1 MNDLAK
7 LILKQILDNDRYC
20 RSVLPYLKSDYFEG
34 EYKIVYK
41 LLVNYFVEYHSRP
54 SKPALEYEF
63 GNSSYN
69 TESNRGCFELIDQIY
84 SISEEERKIDYD
96 WLLKTTEAWCKDK
109 ALHNAILKSIYI
121 IDGKNDKLDRGAIP
135 EILNDALSVSFD
147 QNIGHDYLENAKDR
161 WEYYHREENKIAF
174 DLEMLNKITKGGVSL
189 GTLNVLI
196 ASTGVGKSLV
206 MCHMAAANISMGL
219 NVLYITLEMAE
230 ERIAERID
238 ANLFDV
244 DIQNI
249 DGLSENNFSSHIQ
262 KLKEKINGKLII
274 KQYPTASAHSG
285 HFRALIE
292 ELKLKKEFVPD
303 VIYIDYLN
311 IAASSRMK
319 NAGDTYT
326 YVKSIAEELRGLAI
340 EKKVPIWSATQTN
353 RSGYQN
359 SDVDLSSTSESF
371 GLPATTDLMLALI
384 STDELEDA
392 EQMLFKQ
399 LKNRYNDLNKF
410 KRFVV
415 GIDKSRMRLYDV
427 EEEAQEDIMPE
438 IKEIIKTTKEKGQE
452 SMFSD
457 FKF

>member
-20 RSVLPYLKSDYFEG
+20 RAVLPYLKSDYFDG
-34 EYKIVYK
+34 EFRIVYK
-41 LLVNYFVEYHSRP
+41 LLLKYFIEYHSRP
-54 SKPALEYEF
+54 SQPALEYEF
-63 GNSSYN
+63 SNSDYN
-69 TESNRGCFELIDQIY
+69 IDSNQGCFELINQIY
-84 SISEEERKIDYD
+84 SITDEEKKVDYD

-109 ALHNAILKSIYI
+109 ALHNAILKSIHI
-121 IDGKNDKLDRGAIP
+121 IDGGNKKLGRGAIP
-135 EILNDALSVSFD
+135 EILTQALSVSFD
-147 QNIGHDYLENAKDR
+147 QNIGHDYFENANDR
-161 WEYYHREENKIAF
+161 WEYYHKEENKIPF
-174 DLEMLNKITKGGVSL
+174 DLEMLNKITKGGVSE
-189 GTLNVLI
+189 GTLNVIL

-206 MCHMAAANISMGL
+206 MCHMAAANISMGK

-249 DGLSENNFSSHIQ
+249 DGMSEANFESHIQ
-262 KLKEKINGKLII
+262 NLKKKINGKLII

-285 HFRALIE
+285 HFRALID
-292 ELKLKKEFVPD
+292 ELKLKKDFTPD
-303 VIYIDYLN
+303 VIYVDYLN

-319 NAGDTYT
+319 NSGETYS
-326 YVKSIAEELRGLAI
+326 YIKSIAEELRGLAI

-359 SDVDLSSTSESF
+359 SDIDLSSTSESF

-384 STDELEDA
+384 STEELENA
-392 EQMLFKQ
+392 EQILFKQ

-427 EEEAQEDIMPE
+427 EDVAQDDIIPE
-438 IKEIIKTTKEKGQE
+438 IKDIIKTPNQKGQE
-452 SMFSD
+452 SIFAD